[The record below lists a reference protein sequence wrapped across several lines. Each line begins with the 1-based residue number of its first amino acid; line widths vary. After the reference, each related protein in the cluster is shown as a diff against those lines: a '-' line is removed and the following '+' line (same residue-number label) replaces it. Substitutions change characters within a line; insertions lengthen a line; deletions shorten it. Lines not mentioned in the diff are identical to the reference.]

1 MNVIK
6 VANASGTLGLVA
18 LAAIAS
24 PLAWAEESGWYLG
37 GNYGQSQAD
46 IDDERITAALLNA
59 GVTSVSIVDDDS
71 DTGFKLFGGYQF
83 NRSFALEAGFFDLG
97 KFGFVATTTPA
108 GTLTGD
114 TTKIQGA
121 NLDLVWTLH
130 FTDKLSAF
138 GRGGATYV
146 ETESSYSAT
155 GVVLTAPA
163 GGSEEEASYKFGLG
177 LQYDFTD
184 RFGLRGEAERYRID
198 DAVGNKGD
206 IDLFSL
212 GFVYRFF
219 GATPTAAPAYVPP
232 PPVKAAPP
240 PVKAEPPVQV
250 VVPVPVKTV
259 QYCSILDLQFAINAD
274 KIQRE
279 AKEQLAVVG
288 TFMQKYPDTTAV
300 IEGHTDDVGTD
311 EDNMQ
316 LSERR
321 AHSVVDYLVND
332 LQIARSRLT
341 AVGYGETRP
350 ISNAETSEARQANR
364 RINAVIACA
373 KDLEGLAVNP
383 ARTTM
388 ALEID
393 FDPQNAQIQP
403 ESRNGLEQVANFL
416 KANPAVTATVEGHAA
431 KFEGTGASQVQ
442 ISPAQ
447 AMDVSKRRAQ
457 NVVDY
462 LVNEF
467 GISRSRLSS
476 EGFGQTRRVSYGTTL
491 EGQQENRRVNII
503 INYPKR

>member
-1 MNVIK
+1 MNRIRL
-6 VANASGTLGLVA
+6 ANASGTLGLVA
-18 LAAIAS
+18 LAVIVS
-24 PLAWAEESGWYLG
+24 PAALADDSGWYVG
-37 GNYGQSQAD
+37 GNYGQSEAD
-46 IDDERITAALLNA
+46 IDDERITDALLSA

-83 NRSFALEAGFFDLG
+83 NRSFALEAGYFDLG
-97 KFGFVATTTPA
+97 KFGFVATTTPV

-130 FTDKLSAF
+130 FTDRLSAF

-163 GGSEEEASYKFGLG
+163 GGSKEAASYKFGLG
-177 LQYDFTD
+177 LQYDFTE

-219 GATPTAAPAYVPP
+219 DGTPAAVPEYAPP
-232 PPVKAAPP
+232 PPAKAAAPGR
-240 PVKAEPPVQV
+240 V
-250 VVPVPVKTV
+250 VVPVPVMTST
-259 QYCSILDLQFAINAD
+259 YCSILDFEFEID
-274 KIQRE
+274 KDEIQRE
-279 AKEQLAVVG
+279 EKEKLAVVG

-300 IEGHTDDVGTD
+300 IEGHTDNVGTN
-311 EDNMQ
+311 EDNMK
-316 LSERR
+316 LSQRR
-321 AHSVVDYLVND
+321 ADSVVDYLVND
-332 LQIARSRLT
+332 LHIARSRLT
-341 AVGYGETRP
+341 AVGYGESRP
-350 ISNAETSEARQANR
+350 IGDEGTSEGKQANR

-373 KDLEGLAVNP
+373 RDFAGLTVNP

-388 ALEID
+388 ALEVE
-393 FDPQNAQIQP
+393 FDPENARIQP
-403 ESRNGLEQVANFL
+403 ESRDGLAQVANFL

-431 KFEGTGASQVQ
+431 KFAGTGGSQVQ
-442 ISPAQ
+442 ISPEQ
-447 AMDVSKRRAQ
+447 AMDLSNRRAQ
-457 NVVDY
+457 SVLDY

-467 GISRSRLSS
+467 GIARSRLSA